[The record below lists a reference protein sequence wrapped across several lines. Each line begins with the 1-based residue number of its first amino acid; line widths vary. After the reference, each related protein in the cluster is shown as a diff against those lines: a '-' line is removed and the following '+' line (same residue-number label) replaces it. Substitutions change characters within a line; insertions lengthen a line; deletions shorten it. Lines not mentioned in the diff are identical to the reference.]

1 MFIKYTKERRLAI
14 GEEVAT
20 HKIKAKEAATL
31 YGVSIPTISIWVRDY
46 KIENSIYTKNQRNEI
61 SRITLGEI
69 KNMSKEKLTDAPIK
83 SLINQERLK
92 KVA

>member
-1 MFIKYTKERRLAI
+1 MKYTKEQRLAI

-46 KIENSIYTKNQRNEI
+46 KIENSIYSKNQRNEI
-61 SRITLGEI
+61 SSITLDEI
-69 KNMSKEKLTDAPIK
+69 KIC
-83 SLINQERLK
+83 LK
-92 KVA
+92 RN